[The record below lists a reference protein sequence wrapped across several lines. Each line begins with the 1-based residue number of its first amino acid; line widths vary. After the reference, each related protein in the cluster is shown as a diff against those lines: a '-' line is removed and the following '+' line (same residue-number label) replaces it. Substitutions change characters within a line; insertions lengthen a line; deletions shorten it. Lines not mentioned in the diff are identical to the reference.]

1 MVVVGECGFYLVDC
15 GEWNVVVVFC
25 VVEQDWLCDLVGEVE
40 CVLDVVVVIGYCCIE
55 FVGCGCVVCELVVEV
70 VVDCGEFV
78 VYFGVGV

>member
-1 MVVVGECGFYLVDC
+1 M
-15 GEWNVVVVFC
+15 
-25 VVEQDWLCDLVGEVE
+25 CDLVGEVE